1 MRFIVILFFALVTL
15 GYAENAF
22 AANEPEII
30 QKRDMKFGEWASDIN
45 FSGTVVLSPDADTA
59 TGSGGAFSFGGTVK
73 RARFQIVGKKNTD
86 VFITLPSSIT
96 IRKGSSGNVM
106 TIDNFTMDKTNPI
119 RLNNQGKRTINI
131 GGTLHISVNQKKGNY
146 NDDNIFTVYADY

>member
-1 MRFIVILFFALVTL
+1 M
-15 GYAENAF
+15 
-22 AANEPEII
+22 
-30 QKRDMKFGEWASDIN
+30 
-45 FSGTVVLSPDADTA
+45 
-59 TGSGGAFSFGGTVK
+59 K

-146 NDDNIFTVYADY
+146 NDDNIFTIYADY

>member
-15 GYAENAF
+15 GYAENTF

-45 FSGTVVLSPDADTA
+45 FSGTVVLSPGADTA
-59 TGSGGAFSFGGTVK
+59 TGSGGAFSCGGTVK
-73 RARFQIVGKKNTD
+73 R
-86 VFITLPSSIT
+86 TLPSSIT

-146 NDDNIFTVYADY
+146 NDDNIFTIYADY